1 MKVLKTCYINFL
13 IIVMLCLAQRTHATH
28 IRAGNILTQRLS
40 DLRYR
45 FILIVYTNRTAVDGG
60 VDDPTAT
67 LNFGDGTSLEQPRD
81 SKRLIR
87 NDTYENIY
95 YFEHTYPGTGSYRVG
110 YTESNRNGSI
120 KNIGNSINTP
130 FYIESLVSVVSGVS
144 VVNYSPTMAIPPL
157 DKAQKGKLYV
167 YNPGAYDIEGDSI
180 SYRLVTPKQ
189 AAGVDVSGYF
199 TPDNM
204 TLNSVTGDLVWN
216 VPQEE
221 GLFNV
226 AFYVEEWRNGVRIGY
241 VTRDMQIEVLPA
253 KNDPPELS
261 KGLDTC
267 IVAGD
272 TLIFEIEATDPNNH
286 DVRITSTAPTG
297 VYQLGATFTNPPPFG
312 KNPKGIFRWETKC
325 EHARNQPHQVE
336 FRAVDYPADTTL
348 QLADY
353 QTLRI
358 KVVAKPPTLQS
369 VEPEGKGLR
378 LTWEKYDCSTASKI
392 QIYRKSCDLTDYK
405 QDPCQVGA
413 EGFPGYTF
421 LAEVP
426 ATQTTYLDN
435 DKIVRGNFYCYVIV
449 ATFQLPQG
457 GLSKGSDEVCGSLDD
472 NAAVI
477 ASVDVDVTDTLLGV
491 NTIKWFKPLNAPVGP
506 YSFKIFRAT
515 GINGT
520 NFIEIGQTFDSD
532 TVFVDQP
539 LNTAD
544 TSYNYRVD
552 LLFSDTIPSDPAST
566 LFLQTIP
573 GDRKVTVTWTMNVP
587 WNVDSLKLYRK
598 ANGETLFSFY
608 KTMPGSVS
616 GTFTDE
622 NLVNCDTFCYYME
635 SYGSYCN
642 ALYPKPLISTSETKC
657 EIPMDDQ
664 VPPPPF
670 LTITTQ
676 DCKNKEL
683 LNRNI
688 LNWTRVGDPFC
699 NNIDHYNIYY
709 AQYED
714 DELGFFK
721 SVPDTTYIDFDTI
734 SLSGCYTVSAVN
746 IFGVEGL
753 QSNRVCVDNCV
764 YYELPNLITPN
775 NDDYNEEVVP
785 FKTPRY
791 VEKVKFSVYN
801 RWGALVHTQD
811 DDIFIHWNGGTNK
824 DGIYYYV
831 AEVKYVRRL
840 RKKDELQNFKSW
852 LQILR

>member
-1 MKVLKTCYINFL
+1 
-13 IIVMLCLAQRTHATH
+13 MLSLAQRTHATH

-40 DLRYR
+40 DVKYS
-45 FILIVYTNRTAVDGG
+45 FTLIVYTNRPAVDAG

-67 LNFGDGTSLEQPRD
+67 LNFGDGTSSEQPRA

-95 YFEHTYPGTGSYRVG
+95 YFEHIYPGTGTYKVG

-120 KNIGNSINTP
+120 KNISNSINTP

-144 VVNYSPTMAIPPL
+144 VLNNSPQMAIPPL

-180 SYRLVTPKQ
+180 SYRLVVPKQ

-204 TLNSVTGDLVWN
+204 TLNSITGDLVWN

-226 AFYVEEWRNGVRIGY
+226 AFYVEEWRNGQRIGY
-241 VTRDMQIEVLPA
+241 ITRDMQIEVLPSR
-253 KNDPPELS
+253 NEPPKLS

-272 TLIFEIEATDPNNH
+272 TLIFNIEATDPDVNPDQ
-286 DVRITSTAPTG
+286 DVRITSTNLPLNNPPAG
-297 VYQLGATFTNPPPFG
+297 VYRLGATFTNPPPFG
-312 KNPKGIFRWETKC
+312 KNPKGVFEWATKC
-325 EHARNQPHQVE
+325 EYARNQPHQVE
-336 FRAVDYPADTTL
+336 FKAVDYPTDTTF

-358 KVVAKPPTLQS
+358 KIIAKAPNLQTVV
-369 VEPEGKGLR
+369 PEGKGLR
-378 LTWEKYDCSTASKI
+378 LTWENYNCSTASRI
-392 QIYRKSCDLTDYK
+392 RIYRKSCDTTDYK
-405 QDPCQVGA
+405 QDPCQVGS
-413 EGFPGYTF
+413 EGFPGYTL

-435 DKIVRGNFYCYVIV
+435 NKIARGNFYCYVIV
-449 ATFQLPQG
+449 AVFQLPQG
-457 GLSKGSDEVCGSLDD
+457 GLSKGSDEVCGSLED
-472 NAAVI
+472 NAALL
-477 ASVDVDVTDTLLGV
+477 ASINVDITDTSAGK
-491 NTIKWFKPLNAPVGP
+491 NTIKWFKPLNLSSGS
-506 YSFKIFRAT
+506 YSYKIFRAT

-520 NFIEIGQTFDSD
+520 DYVEIGQPSD
-532 TVFVDQP
+532 TVFVDEP

-544 TSYNYRVD
+544 TSYSYRVD
-552 LLFSDTIPSDPAST
+552 VLFSDTIPSDPAST
-566 LFLQTIP
+566 LFLQTTP
-573 GDRKVTVTWTMNVP
+573 GDRKVMVSWTMNVP
-587 WNVDSLKLYRK
+587 WNIDSLKLYRK
-598 ANGETLFSFY
+598 AEGESLFSLY
-608 KTMPGSVS
+608 KTLPGNIS
-616 GTFTDE
+616 GTFTDD
-622 NLVNCDTFCYYME
+622 NLVNCDTFCYYIE

-642 ALYPKPLISTSETKC
+642 SQYPKPLISTSESKC
-657 EIPMDDQ
+657 EIPIDDQ
-664 VPPPPF
+664 IPPPPF
-670 LTITTQ
+670 LTIISQ
-676 DCKNKEL
+676 DCKDKVL
-683 LNRNI
+683 VNRNL
-688 LNWTRVGDPFC
+688 LNWTRVGDPLC
-699 NNIDHYNIYY
+699 NNIDHYNIYF

-721 SVPDTTYIDFDTI
+721 SVPDTTYIDMNTI

-764 YYELPNLITPN
+764 FYGLPNLITPN
-775 NDDYNEEVVP
+775 SDGFNDEVVP
-785 FKTPRY
+785 LDTPRY

-811 DDIFIHWNGGTNK
+811 NDINIHWNGGTNK

-840 RKKDELQNFKSW
+840 RKKDELQNIKSW
-852 LQILR
+852 LHILR

>member
-1 MKVLKTCYINFL
+1 MKVLKACYINFL
-13 IIVMLCLAQRTHATH
+13 IFVLLCLAQRTHATH

-40 DLRYR
+40 DVRYS
-45 FILIVYTNRTAVDGG
+45 FTLIVYTNRTAVDGG

-67 LNFGDGTSLEQPRD
+67 LDFGDGTSSEQPRA

-95 YFEHTYPGTGSYRVG
+95 YFEHTYPGTNSYKVG

-120 KNIGNSINTP
+120 KNISNSINTP
-130 FYIESLVSVVSGVS
+130 FHIESLVSVVSGVT
-144 VVNYSPTMAIPPL
+144 VLNDSPKMAIPPL
-157 DKAQKGKLYV
+157 DKAQKGKRYV
-167 YNPGAYDIEGDSI
+167 YNPGAYDTEGDSI
-180 SYRLVTPKQ
+180 SYKLVTPLQ
-189 AAGVDVSGYF
+189 AAGVPVAGYF
-199 TPDNM
+199 TPENM
-204 TLNSVTGDLVWN
+204 TLNSVTGDLVWD

-226 AFYVEEWRNGVRIGY
+226 AFYIEEWRNGVRIGY

-253 KNDPPELS
+253 KNDPPVLTR
-261 KGLDTC
+261 GLDTC
-267 IVAGD
+267 IVAGE
-272 TLIFEIEATDPNNH
+272 TLIFEIEATDPNDH

-297 VYQLGATFTNPPPFG
+297 VYQLGATFTSPPPYG
-312 KNPKGIFRWETKC
+312 KNPVGVFTWATQC

-336 FRAVDYPADTTL
+336 FRAVDYPSDTAL

-358 KVVAKPPTLQS
+358 KVIAKAPELQS
-369 VEPEGKGLR
+369 VVPEGNALR
-378 LTWEKYDCSTASKI
+378 LNWLTYDCSSASRI
-392 QIYRKSCDLTDYK
+392 RIYRKSCDSTDYV
-405 QDPCQVGA
+405 QQPCEIGS

-426 ATQTTYLDN
+426 ATETTYLDN
-435 DKIVRGNFYCYVIV
+435 SNIVRGNFYCYVIV

-472 NAAVI
+472 NAAVL
-477 ASVDVDVTDTLLGV
+477 ASVITDSTDTAAGQ
-491 NTIKWFKPLNAPVGP
+491 NTIKWFNPLTLPGGAF
-506 YSFKIFRAT
+506 YYKIFRAT
-515 GINGT
+515 GIDGT
-520 NFIEIGQTFDSD
+520 DYVEIGETTD
-532 TVFVDQP
+532 TIFVDQP

-544 TSYNYRVD
+544 TSYIYRVD
-552 LLFSDTIPSDPAST
+552 LIATDTIPSDGAST
-566 LFLQTIP
+566 LFLRTTP
-573 GDRKVTVTWTMNVP
+573 GDRRVTISWAMNVP
-587 WNVDSLKLYRK
+587 WNIDSLKLYRK
-598 ANGETLFSFY
+598 AKGETVFSLYQTF
-608 KTMPGSVS
+608 PGSVA
-616 GTFTDE
+616 GIFTDE

-642 ALYPKPLISTSETKC
+642 ELYSKPLISISAMIC
-657 EIPMDDQ
+657 EIPLDDQ

-676 DCKNKEL
+676 DCQDTVL
-683 LNRNI
+683 LNRNL
-688 LNWTRVGDPFC
+688 LNWTKVGDPFC

-709 AQYED
+709 AEYEE
-714 DELGFFK
+714 DEVAYFR
-721 SVPDTTYIDFDTI
+721 SVADTTFIYFDTL

-775 NDDYNEEVVP
+775 NDGKNDYLQP
-785 FKTPRY
+785 FPTPRY
-791 VEKVKFSVYN
+791 VENVKFTVYN
-801 RWGALVHTQD
+801 RWGALVHEQN
-811 DDIFIHWNGGTNK
+811 DDIFIHWDGGSNE
-824 DGIYYYV
+824 DGIYFYL
-831 AEVKYVRRL
+831 AEVKYIKRL
-840 RKKDELQNFKSW
+840 RKKDELQDIKGW

>member
-1 MKVLKTCYINFL
+1 
-13 IIVMLCLAQRTHATH
+13 MLCLAQRAHATH
-28 IRAGNILTQRLS
+28 IRAGNILTQRLT

-45 FILIVYTNRTAVDGG
+45 FILIVYTNRVAVDGG

-67 LNFGDGTSLEQPRD
+67 LDFGDGTSLEQPRD

-204 TLNSVTGDLVWN
+204 TLNSVTGDLVWD

-226 AFYVEEWRNGVRIGY
+226 AFYVEEWRNGIRIGY

-267 IVAGD
+267 VVAGD

-312 KNPKGIFRWETKC
+312 KNPKGVFRWETKC

-358 KVVAKPPTLQS
+358 KVIARPPQLKT
-369 VEPEGKGLR
+369 VVPEGKGLR
-378 LTWEKYDCSTASKI
+378 LTWENYDCSSASRI
-392 QIYRKSCDLTDYK
+392 RIYRKSCDTTDYK
-405 QDPCQVGA
+405 QDPCQIGA

-435 DKIVRGNFYCYVIV
+435 NKIVRGNFYCYVIV

-472 NAAVI
+472 NAAVL
-477 ASVDVDVTDTLLGV
+477 ASVNVDITDTSAGK
-491 NTIKWFKPLNAPVGP
+491 NTVKWFMPLNPPSGS
-506 YSFKIFRAT
+506 YTYKIFRAT

-520 NFIEIGQTFDSD
+520 DYVEIGQQTD
-532 TVFVDQP
+532 TIFVDQP

-544 TSYNYRVD
+544 TSYNYRID

-566 LFLQTIP
+566 LFLQTVP
-573 GDRKVTVTWTMNVP
+573 GDRKVTVSWTMNVP
-587 WNVDSLKLYRK
+587 WNIDSLKLYRK
-598 ANGETLFSFY
+598 AEGETSFSLY
-608 KTMPGSVS
+608 QTLPGNIS
-616 GTFTDE
+616 GSYTDD

-642 ALYPKPLISTSETKC
+642 ALYSKPLISTSEIKC
-657 EIPMDDQ
+657 ELPMDDQ
-664 VPPPPF
+664 IPPPPF
-670 LTITTQ
+670 LTIKTQ
-676 DCKNKEL
+676 DCKSQEL

-721 SVPDTTYIDFDTI
+721 SVPDTTYIVFDTI

-775 NDDYNEEVVP
+775 NDNYNDEVVP
-785 FKTPRY
+785 FPTPRY

-801 RWGALVHTQD
+801 RWGALVHVQD
-811 DDIFIHWNGGTNK
+811 DDILIHWNGGTNK

-831 AEVKYVRRL
+831 AEIKYVRRL
-840 RKKDELQNFKSW
+840 RKKDEFQDFKSW
-852 LQILR
+852 LHILR

>member
-40 DLRYR
+40 DVKYS
-45 FILIVYTNRTAVDGG
+45 FTLIVYTNRVAVDAG

-67 LNFGDGTSLEQPRD
+67 LNFGDNTSSEQPRAI
-81 SKRLIR
+81 KRLIR
-87 NDTYENIY
+87 DDTYENIY
-95 YFEHTYPGTGSYRVG
+95 YFEHIYPGTGSYRVG

-144 VVNYSPTMAIPPL
+144 IVNNSPIMAIPPL
-157 DKAQKGKLYV
+157 DKANRGKLFV
-167 YNPGAYDIEGDSI
+167 YNPGAYDEEGDSI
-180 SYRLVTPKQ
+180 SYKLVIPKQ

-204 TLNSVTGDLVWN
+204 TLNSINGDLVWD
-216 VPQEE
+216 VPQEK
-221 GLFNV
+221 GLYNV
-226 AFYVEEWRNGVRIGY
+226 AFYVEEWRNGVRIGFI
-241 VTRDMQIEVLPA
+241 TRDMQIEVLDTD
-253 KNDPPELS
+253 NNPPVLS

-272 TLIFEIEATDPNNH
+272 SLIFKISATDPDND
-286 DVRITSTAPTG
+286 DVKITA
-297 VYQLGATFTNPPPFG
+297 VYQLGATFTPQTPYG
-312 KNPKGIFRWETKC
+312 KNPEGTFKWVTSCKD
-325 EHARNQPHQVE
+325 ARNQPHQVE
-336 FRAVDYPADTTL
+336 FKAVDYPRPDTTL

-358 KVVAKPPTLQS
+358 KVVAKAPELQS
-369 VEPEGKGLR
+369 VFSEGKALR
-378 LTWEKYDCSTASKI
+378 LTWQKYDCSTASQI
-392 QIYRKSCDLTDYK
+392 RIYRKSCDSANYK
-405 QDPCQVGA
+405 QDPCQIGS

-426 ATQTTYLDN
+426 ATETTYLDN
-435 DKIVRGNFYCYVIV
+435 NKIVRGNFYCYVIV

-472 NAAVI
+472 NAAVL
-477 ASVDVDVTDTLLGV
+477 ASVNVDVTDTLVGQ
-491 NTIKWFKPLNAPVGP
+491 NTIKWFKPLNPPASP
-506 YSFKIFRAT
+506 YSYKIFRAT

-520 NFIEIGQTFDSD
+520 NYIEIGQTFDPD

-552 LLFSDTIPSDPAST
+552 LLFSDTITSDAAST
-566 LFLQTIP
+566 LFLQTTP
-573 GDRKVTVTWTMNVP
+573 ADRKVTLIWNMNVP
-587 WNVDSLKLYRK
+587 WNIDSLKLYRK
-598 ANGETLFSFY
+598 ADGEAMFSFY
-608 KTMPGSVS
+608 KTLPGSIS

-642 ALYPKPLISTSETKC
+642 ALYSKPLISTSETIC

-664 VPPPPF
+664 IPPPPF
-670 LTITTQ
+670 LTVTTQ
-676 DCKNKEL
+676 DCQSPIL
-683 LNRNI
+683 VNRNI

-699 NNIDHYNIYY
+699 NNIDHYNIYF

-753 QSNRVCVDNCV
+753 QSNRVCIDNCV
-764 YYELPNLITPN
+764 YYQLPNLITPN
-775 NDDYNEEVVP
+775 NDEWNEEVVP
-785 FKTPRY
+785 FPTPRY
-791 VEKVKFSVYN
+791 VEKVKFTVYN
-801 RWGALVHTQD
+801 RWGALVHVQD

-831 AEVKYVRRL
+831 AEIKYVRRL